1 MKTSASVAK
10 QFGNNEKDSG
20 SVPVQIALLTERIN
34 HLAGHFEKHKSD
46 ASGKRGLMKLI
57 GRRRSLLKYLNLK
70 NPKGYEQLLEKL
82 NLRK

>member
-10 QFGNNEKDSG
+10 QFGSNEKDSG

-34 HLAGHFEKHKSD
+34 HLAGHFEKNKSD